1 MKKISEKNIVN
12 FLYEVGMLKRRKH
25 EGYML
30 AGVPSYELP
39 SIAEHSHRAAI
50 IGYILAILEGYEDP
64 YKVVTMCVFHD
75 IEETRIPDI
84 NKVANRYL
92 RGFDKDRLLKEQL
105 DERLGEIGKE
115 IRKLRENVNY
125 SSEDKA
131 GIIAK
136 DADYLEQAI
145 TAKELVERGYKAAED
160 WIINV
165 GKALRTESAM
175 RLWKEMQRVAS
186 YEWWNGLKKIDTF
199 NKFFNLF

>member
-1 MKKISEKNIVN
+1 MESTVKGENMKNVIN
-12 FLYEVGMLKRRKH
+12 FLYETGMLKRRKH
-25 EGYML
+25 DGYVL
-30 AGVPSYELP
+30 AGVLTHELP

-50 IGYILAILEGYEDP
+50 IGYILARMEGYKDP

-92 RGFDKDRLLKEQL
+92 IGFDKDRLLREQL

-115 IRKLRENVNY
+115 IRELRESVNY
-125 SSEDKA
+125 RSKDKA

-145 TAKELVERGYKAAED
+145 TAKEFLEKGYKAAED

-165 GKALRTESAM
+165 GKALRTQSAM
-175 RLWKEMQRVAS
+175 RLWREMQKVAS
-186 YEWWNGLKKIDTF
+186 YEWWEGLKKIDTF
-199 NKFFNLF
+199 RK